1 MIVSTRL
8 TNRLRIR
15 YFQSILRQDV
25 GYFDLNSAAEM
36 NTRLFD
42 DIKKVSDGVG
52 DKLGLAVQVR
62 VLNLIFYEL
71 TNFFYSQSKLMTYS
85 AVNC

>member
-25 GYFDLNSAAEM
+25 GYFDMNSAAEM

-52 DKLGLAVQVR
+52 DKLGLAVQAR
-62 VLNLIFYEL
+62 VPSYSFYP
-71 TNFFYSQSKLMTYS
+71 FFYRL
-85 AVNC
+85 